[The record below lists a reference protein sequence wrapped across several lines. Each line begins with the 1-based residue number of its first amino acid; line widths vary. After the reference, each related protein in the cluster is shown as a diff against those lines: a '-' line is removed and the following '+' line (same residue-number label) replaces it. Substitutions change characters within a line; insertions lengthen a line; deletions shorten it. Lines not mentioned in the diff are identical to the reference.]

1 MAMRDDDVWKRATA
15 DPRAAF
21 RLRRGLRSLI
31 ASGARL
37 TSSGRLGPYVTGTP
51 SAQNAVDAV
60 PGWVCAM
67 PPSTGLSA
75 GCMPLY
81 ADNRISWLLER
92 CLDVA
97 GRRVLELGPLEGSH
111 TYMLH
116 QAGAASI
123 DAIEANRQ
131 AFMRCLVTKE
141 VLGLSRARFL
151 LGDFMAWL
159 ETADTRYDLVVAS
172 GVLYHSSDPV
182 RLLELIGR
190 RAAAVYLWTHYFDDA
205 AMPAGDPRREPFS
218 GTIATRECN
227 GVTLRLHE
235 RSYRRAWRNPKFCGG
250 TQDQHFWL
258 ERDDILAL
266 LAASGFQ
273 RFEIADDQPDHVQG
287 PSLSI
292 FATS

>member
-1 MAMRDDDVWKRATA
+1 MAIRDDDVWKRATA
-15 DPRAAF
+15 DPLAAF

-31 ASGARL
+31 GSGARFK
-37 TSSGRLGPYVTGTP
+37 SSARLDQYVTGLP
-51 SAQNAVDAV
+51 SAQNALDAV

-81 ADNRISWLLER
+81 ADDRISWLLER
-92 CLDVA
+92 CVDVS

-131 AFMRCLVTKE
+131 AFLRCLVTKE
-141 VLGLSRARFL
+141 VLDLSRARFL
-151 LGDFMAWL
+151 LGDFTSWL
-159 ETADTRYDLVVAS
+159 EAVDTRYDLVVAS

-205 AMPAGDPRREPFS
+205 AMPAGDSRRGSFS
-218 GTIATRECN
+218 GAVETRECN
-227 GVTLRLHE
+227 GVTLRVHE
-235 RSYRRAWRNPKFCGG
+235 RSYCKAWRNPKFCGG

-258 ERDDILAL
+258 ERDGILAL

-273 RFEIADDQPDHVQG
+273 RFEIADDQPDHVNG

-292 FATS
+292 FAST